1 MATTKPRPKVKP
13 VTTLKAKGIA
23 PIKVTPPK
31 LAVKIKK
38 KNPAKTAS
46 QAKAIKKT
54 NKSNLKAEL
63 KKAKMSKRLAKTERK
78 GKKRIAK
85 ANSKVV
91 LGQLTSNKVT
101 EIKGKIKKTKAV
113 NKLSKKLTNNPTGK
127 SRLSMIAAKAKNA
140 PKKIAKKVAKKVSG
154 GIRNLAKSL
163 RKKK

>member
-1 MATTKPRPKVKP
+1 MATTKERPKVQVPIKLKP
-13 VTTLKAKGIA
+13 KGMVKL
-23 PIKVTPPK
+23 KVTPPK
-31 LAVKIKK
+31 LKPLVKA

-46 QAKAIKKT
+46 QKKAINKT

-127 SRLSMIAAKAKNA
+127 SRLSMIAAKAKKV
-140 PKKIAKKVAKKVSG
+140 PKKVARKVAKKVSG